1 VGEPWRTEPA
11 DREFAPAGPGTVT
24 QGDTD
29 QPTGQIAA
37 PADSPEPVPEIASRG
52 SAATSYGDLATI
64 IRLQST
70 ELERLALEKERL
82 MDRLEKF
89 FRLHENDQ
97 RLRQDLQLQI
107 QRLTERVEAAAPAY
121 DADAIRREAREGMI
135 EEVKPVL
142 VAILELLERSL
153 ERRPGEPE
161 ETPPQTAGHTLPMEE
176 FLRLPEILTRPL
188 EELTMRVGET
198 PAPRPVSNQ
207 NANAPAR
214 SEPSENRGYRA
225 PPGPALPG
233 VFTWTN
239 LFS

>member
-1 VGEPWRTEPA
+1 MGEPWRTEPA
-11 DREFAPAGPGTVT
+11 DRAFAPAAPGTAT
-24 QGDTD
+24 HGDNG
-29 QPTGQIAA
+29 QPRGHA
-37 PADSPEPVPEIASRG
+37 PADSPGPVPETAPRG

-82 MDRLEKF
+82 MDRLETF

-107 QRLTERVEAAAPAY
+107 QRLTESVEASAPAY
-121 DADAIRREAREGMI
+121 DAEAIRREAREGMI
-135 EEVKPVL
+135 DEVKPVL

-153 ERRPGEPE
+153 ERRAGEPE
-161 ETPPQTAGHTLPMEE
+161 ETPQAAGRSLPMEE

-207 NANAPAR
+207 TANAPAR